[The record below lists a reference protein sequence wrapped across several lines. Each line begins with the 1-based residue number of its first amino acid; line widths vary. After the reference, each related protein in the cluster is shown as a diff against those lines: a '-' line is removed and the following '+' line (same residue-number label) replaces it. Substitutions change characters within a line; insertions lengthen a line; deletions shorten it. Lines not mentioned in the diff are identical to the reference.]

1 VLLVVHH
8 AFHSTTS
15 RGLTLAEIGHHRLRD
30 SPFAGHGQ
38 IGRTTLAAVI
48 ARPRGKPRVAAAALL
63 AAVAAAATGCGTASA
78 YADPPVTGTHAPAA
92 AAAAAPAPAPAAAA
106 AAAPAAAAGAAATPL
121 PLAGDTVGIDPGHN
135 GRNYTDPSFLGRQ
148 VWNGRMPEDCDT
160 TGTATDGGYTEALFN
175 FQVAGYLRADLVRAG
190 ARVVM
195 TRTSNDGIGPCVNQ
209 RAAIINA
216 SHADVAV
223 DIHADGA
230 LSWGR
235 GFTVLEPVADGP
247 NDGVIA
253 SSARLAADV
262 RAAMLTGTAM
272 PVSNYDG
279 KDGTKLRDDLAGL
292 NLTTVPKIL
301 IEAGNMKNP
310 ADAAMLTSTAFQ
322 QQVAAVLL
330 RAIVIFLR

>member
-8 AFHSTTS
+8 AFHSTTR

-30 SPFAGHGQ
+30 SLFAGRGQ
-38 IGRTTLAAVI
+38 TGRITLAAVV
-48 ARPRGKPRVAAAALL
+48 ARPRGKARVAVAALL

-78 YADPPVTGTHAPAA
+78 YADPPVAAGTRAPAA
-92 AAAAAPAPAPAAAA
+92 AAAA
-106 AAAPAAAAGAAATPL
+106 PL
-121 PLAGDTVGIDPGHN
+121 PLAGKVVGIDPGHN
-135 GRNYTDPSFLGRQ
+135 GRNYTDPSYLDHQ
-148 VWNGRMPEDCDT
+148 VWNGREQEDCDT
-160 TGTATDGGYTEALFN
+160 TGTATNGGYTEALFN
-175 FQVAGYLRADLVRAG
+175 FQVAGYLRADLIQDG
-190 ARVVM
+190 ARVVI
-195 TRTSNDGIGPCVNQ
+195 TRTTNDGVGPCVNQ

-216 SHADVAV
+216 SHANVAV

-230 LSWGR
+230 PSWGR

-262 RAAMLTGTAM
+262 RAAMLVGTAM

-301 IEAGNMKNP
+301 IEVGNMKNP
-310 ADAAMLTSTAFQ
+310 ADAAMLTSAAFQ

-330 RAIVIFLR
+330 RAIVMFLR

>member
-30 SPFAGHGQ
+30 SPFAGRGQ
-38 IGRTTLAAVI
+38 TGRITLAGVI
-48 ARPRGKPRVAAAALL
+48 ARPRGKARVAVATLL

-78 YADPPVTGTHAPAA
+78 YAEQQGTGSTPS
-92 AAAAAPAPAPAAAA
+92 
-106 AAAPAAAAGAAATPL
+106 ATATASRL
-121 PLAGDTVGIDPGHN
+121 PLAGKIVGIDPGHN
-135 GRNYTDPSFLGRQ
+135 GRNFTDPSYLDHQ
-148 VWNGRMPEDCDT
+148 VWNGRTPEDCDT

-175 FQVAGYLRADLVRAG
+175 FQVAGYLRADLIRDG
-190 ARVVM
+190 AHVVM
-195 TRTSNDGIGPCVNQ
+195 TRTTDNGIGPCVNQ
-209 RAAIINA
+209 RAAIIND

-230 LSWGR
+230 PSWGR

-279 KDGTKLRDDLAGL
+279 ENGTKLRDDLAGL

-301 IEAGNMKNP
+301 IEVGNMKNP
-310 ADAAMLTSTAFQ
+310 ADAKMLTSAAFQ

-330 RAIVIFLR
+330 RAIVMFLR

>member
-8 AFHSTTS
+8 AFHSTTR

-30 SPFAGHGQ
+30 SLFAGRGQ
-38 IGRTTLAAVI
+38 TGRNTLAAVV
-48 ARPRGKPRVAAAALL
+48 ARPRGKAHVAVAALL

-78 YADPPVTGTHAPAA
+78 YADPPVAAGTRAPAA
-92 AAAAAPAPAPAAAA
+92 AAAA
-106 AAAPAAAAGAAATPL
+106 PL
-121 PLAGDTVGIDPGHN
+121 PLAGKVVGIDPGHN
-135 GRNYTDPSFLGRQ
+135 GRNYTDPSYLDHQ
-148 VWNGRMPEDCDT
+148 VWNGREQEDCDT
-160 TGTATDGGYTEALFN
+160 TGTATNGGYTEALFN
-175 FQVAGYLRADLVRAG
+175 FQVAGYLRADLIQDG
-190 ARVVM
+190 ARVVI
-195 TRTSNDGIGPCVNQ
+195 TRTTNDGVGPCVNQ

-216 SHADVAV
+216 SHANVAV

-230 LSWGR
+230 PSWGR

-262 RAAMLTGTAM
+262 RAAMLVGTAM

-301 IEAGNMKNP
+301 IEVGNMKNP
-310 ADAAMLTSTAFQ
+310 ADAAMLTSAAFQ

-330 RAIVIFLR
+330 RAIVMFLR

>member
-30 SPFAGHGQ
+30 SLFAGRGQ
-38 IGRTTLAAVI
+38 TGRITLAAVV
-48 ARPRGKPRVAAAALL
+48 ARPRGKARVAVAALL

-78 YADPPVTGTHAPAA
+78 YADPPVDAGTRAPAA
-92 AAAAAPAPAPAAAA
+92 AAAA
-106 AAAPAAAAGAAATPL
+106 PL
-121 PLAGDTVGIDPGHN
+121 PLAGKIVGIDPGHN
-135 GRNYTDPSFLGRQ
+135 GRNYTDPSYLDHQ
-148 VWNGRMPEDCDT
+148 VWNGREQEDCDT

-175 FQVAGYLRADLVRAG
+175 FRVAGYLRADLIRDG
-190 ARVVM
+190 AQVVM
-195 TRTSNDGIGPCVNQ
+195 TRTSNNGIGPCVDQ
-209 RAAIINA
+209 RAAIINE

-230 LSWGR
+230 PSWGR

-247 NDGVIA
+247 NDRVIA

-262 RAAMLTGTAM
+262 RAAMVAGTAM

-310 ADAAMLTSTAFQ
+310 ADAAMLTSAAFQ
-322 QQVAAVLL
+322 RQVAAVLL
-330 RAIVIFLR
+330 RAIVMFLR

>member
-8 AFHSTTS
+8 VFHSTTR

-30 SPFAGHGQ
+30 SLFAGRGQ
-38 IGRTTLAAVI
+38 TGRITLAAVV
-48 ARPRGKPRVAAAALL
+48 ARPRGKARVAVAALL
-63 AAVAAAATGCGTASA
+63 AAVAAAAAGCGTASA
-78 YADPPVTGTHAPAA
+78 YGDPPVAAGTRAPAA
-92 AAAAAPAPAPAAAA
+92 AAAA
-106 AAAPAAAAGAAATPL
+106 PL
-121 PLAGDTVGIDPGHN
+121 PLAGEIVGIDPGHN
-135 GRNYTDPSFLGRQ
+135 GRNYTDPSFLDHQ
-148 VWNGRMPEDCDT
+148 VWNGREQEDCDT

-175 FQVAGYLRADLVRAG
+175 FQVAGYLRADLIKDG

-195 TRTSNDGIGPCVNQ
+195 TRTANDGIGPCVNQ

-216 SHADVAV
+216 SRANVAV

-230 LSWGR
+230 PSWGR

-301 IEAGNMKNP
+301 IEVGNMKNP
-310 ADAAMLTSTAFQ
+310 ADAAMLTSAAFQ

-330 RAIVIFLR
+330 RAIVMFLR

>member
-15 RGLTLAEIGHHRLRD
+15 RGLILAEIGHHRLRD
-30 SPFAGHGQ
+30 SLFAGRGQ
-38 IGRTTLAAVI
+38 TGRITLAGVV
-48 ARPRGKPRVAAAALL
+48 ARPRGKARVAVAALL

-78 YADPPVTGTHAPAA
+78 YANPPVATGTR
-92 AAAAAPAPAPAAAA
+92 APAPAAAA
-106 AAAPAAAAGAAATPL
+106 VAPL
-121 PLAGDTVGIDPGHN
+121 PLAGKIVGIDPGHN
-135 GRNYTDPSFLGRQ
+135 GRNYADPSYLDHL
-148 VWNGRMPEDCDT
+148 VWNGREQEACDT

-175 FQVAGYLRADLVRAG
+175 FRVAGYLRADLIRDG
-190 ARVVM
+190 AQVVM
-195 TRTSNDGIGPCVNQ
+195 TRTDNNGVGPCVDR
-209 RAAIINA
+209 RAAIINE

-230 LSWGR
+230 PSWGR

-247 NDGVIA
+247 NHGVIA

-262 RAAMLTGTAM
+262 RAAMIAGTAM

-301 IEAGNMKNP
+301 IEVGNMMNT
-310 ADAAMLTSTAFQ
+310 ADAAMLTSAAFQ
-322 QQVAAVLL
+322 QQVAGVLL
-330 RAIVIFLR
+330 RAIVMFLR

>member
-1 VLLVVHH
+1 MV
-8 AFHSTTS
+8 
-15 RGLTLAEIGHHRLRD
+15 
-30 SPFAGHGQ
+30 
-38 IGRTTLAAVI
+38 
-48 ARPRGKPRVAAAALL
+48 ARPRGKARVAVAALL

-78 YADPPVTGTHAPAA
+78 YADPPVDAGTRAPAA
-92 AAAAAPAPAPAAAA
+92 AAAAAA
-106 AAAPAAAAGAAATPL
+106 PL
-121 PLAGDTVGIDPGHN
+121 PLAGKIVGIDPGHN
-135 GRNYTDPSFLGRQ
+135 GRNYTDPSYLDHQ
-148 VWNGRMPEDCDT
+148 VWNGREQEDCDT

-175 FQVAGYLRADLVRAG
+175 FRVAGYLRADLIRDG
-190 ARVVM
+190 AQVVM
-195 TRTSNDGIGPCVNQ
+195 TRTSNNGIGPCVTQ

-230 LSWGR
+230 PSWGR

-301 IEAGNMKNP
+301 IEVGNMKN
-310 ADAAMLTSTAFQ
+310 ATDAHLLASPTFQ
-322 QQVAAVLL
+322 QQVARALL
-330 RAIVIFLR
+330 NAIIKFLK

>member
-1 VLLVVHH
+1 MLLVVHH

-30 SPFAGHGQ
+30 SLFAGRGQ
-38 IGRTTLAAVI
+38 TGRITLAAVV
-48 ARPRGKPRVAAAALL
+48 ARPRGKARVAVAALL
-63 AAVAAAATGCGTASA
+63 AAVAAAAAGCGTASA
-78 YADPPVTGTHAPAA
+78 YADPPAAVGTRAPAA
-92 AAAAAPAPAPAAAA
+92 AA
-106 AAAPAAAAGAAATPL
+106 PL
-121 PLAGDTVGIDPGHN
+121 PLAGKIVGIDPGHN
-135 GRNYTDPSFLGRQ
+135 GRNYTDPSYLDHQ
-148 VWNGRMPEDCDT
+148 VWNGREQEDCDT

-175 FQVAGYLRADLVRAG
+175 FRVAGYLRADLIGDG
-190 ARVVM
+190 AQVVM
-195 TRTSNDGIGPCVNQ
+195 TRTSNNGIGPCVNQ
-209 RAAIINA
+209 RAAIINE

-230 LSWGR
+230 PSWGR

-247 NDGVIA
+247 NDRVIA

-262 RAAMLTGTAM
+262 RVAMLAGTAM

-310 ADAAMLTSTAFQ
+310 ADAAMLTSAAFQ

-330 RAIVIFLR
+330 RAIVMFLR